1 MAIAIEIMMMMG
13 HKTPW
18 LICANCF
25 ATAPDERQVKIN
37 GKLTSEEGG
46 GGDKV

>member
-1 MAIAIEIMMMMG
+1 MEVMMMMG

-37 GKLTSEEGG
+37 GKLASKGG
-46 GGDKV
+46 GRGEKVYNN